1 MPPKKTTKTT
11 KKPTKKKTTKKKTT
25 KTTKKKSTKNSSKK
39 EEIEEENDLTDNE
52 DIGNND
58 NDDGGENSNSDSD
71 NFDDEDLPEDDEDDN
86 QEDDEEYEEE
96 LEEAE
101 ELFQEDYNLLLTQK
115 DIDENPD
122 NKLDNF
128 KMSIY
133 EKTRLI
139 GTRSKQISTGAKPFI
154 KTTDKFSSRET
165 AEKELDNRTVPIEL
179 IRKMPNGT
187 QEVWK
192 INQFN

>member
-11 KKPTKKKTTKKKTT
+11 KKKPTKKPTKKKPT
-25 KTTKKKSTKNSSKK
+25 KTTKKKSTKKSSKK
-39 EEIEEENDLTDNE
+39 EEIEEENDLSDNE
-52 DIGNND
+52 DIGDND
-58 NDDGGENSNSDSD
+58 NDGGENSNSDSD
-71 NFDDEDLPEDDEDDN
+71 NFDDEDIPEEDDEDDN
-86 QEDDEEYEEE
+86 QEDDDDDEE

>member
-11 KKPTKKKTTKKKTT
+11 KKKPTKKPTKKKPT
-25 KTTKKKSTKNSSKK
+25 KTTKKKSTKKSSKK
-39 EEIEEENDLTDNE
+39 EEIEEENDLSDNE
-52 DIGNND
+52 DIGDND
-58 NDDGGENSNSDSD
+58 NDGGENSNSDSD
-71 NFDDEDLPEDDEDDN
+71 NFDDEDIPEEDDEDDN
-86 QEDDEEYEEE
+86 QEDDDDDEE

-139 GTRSKQISTGAKPFI
+139 RTRSKQISTGAKPFI

>member
-11 KKPTKKKTTKKKTT
+11 KKKPTKKPTKKKPT
-25 KTTKKKSTKNSSKK
+25 KTTKKKSTKKSSKK
-39 EEIEEENDLTDNE
+39 EEIEEENDLSDNE
-52 DIGNND
+52 DIGDND
-58 NDDGGENSNSDSD
+58 NDGGENSNSDSD
-71 NFDDEDLPEDDEDDN
+71 NFDDEDIPEEDDEDDN
-86 QEDDEEYEEE
+86 QEDDDDDEE

-154 KTTDKFSSRET
+154 KTNDKFSSRET